1 MYLLPLVESLGKG
14 GVTHLIPKIMVSPN
28 SRHLTVFLL
37 LFCFF
42 QTTVNG
48 QVLINEYS
56 ASNLES
62 TPDNYSKYEDWIE
75 LHNSGSSSVN
85 IGGYYLSD
93 RISSTTKW
101 KIPSGV
107 SISAG
112 GYLVFWVSG
121 RDEFTGGQH
130 HTSFKFTQIKKNP
143 EYVVFSDQ
151 FGAIIDSTQLSVTQL
166 AHSNGRTTNG
176 ASSWSVFTQ
185 PTPGNSNN
193 SSTPYERYTENPVM
207 SEAAGFYSA
216 SITLTISS
224 NETNAQIH
232 YTTDGSEPTSSSL
245 VYSSPLAISSTTV
258 VKARSISSD
267 PDILP
272 GLINFNT
279 YFINASHQLVVVS
292 VATDSIEYLINGDKS
307 IIPIGSFEYFNE
319 NGLRSSIAY
328 GEFNSHGQDSW
339 VHDQRS
345 IDFITR
351 DEMGY
356 SKVIKE
362 KLFALS
368 DRKKFQR
375 IIIRAAGDDNYP
387 GIDSSAHLRDMF
399 VQTIAQKGNL
409 NLDVRTAA
417 RCVMYVNG
425 EYWGIYSLRE
435 KVDDPDYMKY
445 YYDQSRRYIEFIMTW
460 GWTWVEFG
468 DSTSLMQTWYDLYDY
483 IVDND
488 MSNPANYDYVTSQYD
503 VTSLT
508 DYILV
513 NSYVVCS
520 DWLNYNVGWW
530 RGRNPIGGHK
540 KWGYILWDEDA
551 TFGHYYNYTGIP
563 EQTPYV
569 DPCYPEQLDNWWSD
583 PEGHI
588 TILKN
593 LRDNP
598 DFDQYYVSR
607 YIDLMN
613 TTFSCDSMLALL
625 DSLADLIDPEMQT
638 HINKW
643 GGTYTKWKSN
653 VQLLRDFI
661 IERCDVIPD
670 GLNNCYNLTGPY
682 DLELAVEPAGS
693 GKIGLNSLT
702 LDQFPWNGSYY
713 GGVEIK
719 LSGIESDQNFVFD
732 HWVVKTHTST
742 PGDSVKDITLDITS
756 EDSIVAVF
764 KQVSNIGVPDKS
776 NNTAITFHPNPF
788 NSSTILTISQELK
801 NGELILYDLLGKQVR
816 KIEFN
821 NTTQYRVNRASLPA
835 GIYLY
840 KVLSENGSLKE
851 TGKLVAQ

>member
-1 MYLLPLVESLGKG
+1 
-14 GVTHLIPKIMVSPN
+14 MVSPN
-28 SRHLTVFLL
+28 SRHLTIFLL
-37 LFCFF
+37 FF
-42 QTTVNG
+42 SFLHATVNG

-56 ASNLES
+56 ASNLAS
-62 TPDNYSKYEDWIE
+62 TPDNYAKYEDWIE
-75 LHNSGSSSVN
+75 LYNSSGSSVDL
-85 IGGYYLSD
+85 GGYYLSD
-93 RISSTTKW
+93 RSSNPTKW

-121 RDEFTGGQH
+121 RDEFSGGKY
-130 HTSFKFTQIKKNP
+130 HTSFKFSQIKKNP

-151 FGAIIDSTQLSVTQL
+151 FGAIIDSIQLAITQL

-176 ASSWSVFTQ
+176 ASTWSVFTQ
-185 PTPGNSNN
+185 PTPGSTNN
-193 SSTPYERYTENPVM
+193 SSTPYERYTEAPLM
-207 SEAAGFYSA
+207 SEVAGFYSGA
-216 SITLTISS
+216 ITLTISS
-224 NETNAQIH
+224 NETIAQIH
-232 YTTDGSEPTSSSL
+232 YTTDGSEPTSSSA
-245 VYSSPLAISSTTV
+245 VYASPLAISSTTV
-258 VKARSISSD
+258 VKVRSISSD

-272 GLINFNT
+272 GLINFGT

-292 VATDSIEYLINGDKS
+292 VATDSIEYLLNGDKS
-307 IIPIGSFEYFNE
+307 IIPVGSFEYFNE
-319 NGLRSSIAY
+319 FGIRSSTAY

-345 IDFITR
+345 IDFISR

-375 IIIRAAGDDNYP
+375 IILRAAGDDNYP

-399 VQTIAQKGNL
+399 VQTIAKKGNL

-435 KVDDPDYMKY
+435 KVDDPDYMKH
-445 YYDQSRRYIEFIMTW
+445 YYDQSRHYIEFIMTW
-460 GWTWVEFG
+460 GWTWIEFG
-468 DSTSLMQTWYDLYDY
+468 DSSSVMQNWSNLYDY
-483 IVDND
+483 IVNND
-488 MSNPANYDYVTSQYD
+488 MSKTANYEYVTSQYD

-530 RGRNPIGGHK
+530 RGRNPAGGHK

-569 DPCYPEQLDNWWSD
+569 DPCYPEALDTWWSD

-588 TILKN
+588 TILN
-593 LRDNP
+593 TLRDNP

-613 TTFSCDSMLALL
+613 TTFSCDSMLSLL
-625 DSLADLIDPEMQT
+625 DSLVALIDPEMQT
-638 HINKW
+638 HLNRW
-643 GGTYTKWKSN
+643 GGTYSKWQSN
-653 VQLLRDFI
+653 VKLLEDFI
-661 IERCDVIPD
+661 TERCDVMSA
-670 GLNNCYNLTGPY
+670 GLKNCYSLTGPY
-682 DLELAVEPAGS
+682 DVVLNVEPAGA

-702 LDQFPWNGSYY
+702 VDQFPWKGSYY

-732 HWVVKTHTST
+732 HWVVKTHTIV

-756 EDSIVAVF
+756 GDSIVAVF
-764 KQVSNIGVPDKS
+764 KQVSNIGVPEKS
-776 NNTAITFHPNPF
+776 NIVNVITFHPNPF
-788 NSSTILTISQELK
+788 NSSTILTINRELN
-801 NGELILYDLLGKQVR
+801 NGELFLYDLLGKQVR
-816 KIEFN
+816 KIKFN
-821 NTTQYRVNRASLPA
+821 NSNQYEIDRASLQA
-835 GIYLY
+835 GIYIY
-840 KVLSENGSLKE
+840 KVLSKNGSLKE